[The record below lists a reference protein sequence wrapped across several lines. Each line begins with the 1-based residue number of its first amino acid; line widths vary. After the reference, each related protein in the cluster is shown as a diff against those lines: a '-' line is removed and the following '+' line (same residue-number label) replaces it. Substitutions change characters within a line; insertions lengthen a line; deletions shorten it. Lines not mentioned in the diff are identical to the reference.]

1 MGRLAE
7 KLGDAPRAMRAYRAL
22 LDHDHS
28 AIDPARWLAALAEK
42 AGDEATLQLAW
53 DRIVALDP
61 FDAVAHSGS
70 GRLAMKRRDSVVA
83 MREFKAALMTNV
95 ADKAGAHC
103 DLGEAYLLA
112 NRPQDAKKEALS
124 ALEIAPT
131 FERAQDLLLRA
142 VEGK

>member
-1 MGRLAE
+1 M
-7 KLGDAPRAMRAYRAL
+7 
-22 LDHDHS
+22 
-28 AIDPARWLAALAEK
+28 
-42 AGDEATLQLAW
+42 AW

-61 FDAVAHSGS
+61 FDAAAHTGS
-70 GRLAMKRRDSVVA
+70 GRLAMKRRDSAVA
-83 MREFKAALMTNV
+83 VREFTAALLTKV
-95 ADKAGAHC
+95 ADKATAHC

-112 NRPQDAKKEALS
+112 KRPQDAKKEALS